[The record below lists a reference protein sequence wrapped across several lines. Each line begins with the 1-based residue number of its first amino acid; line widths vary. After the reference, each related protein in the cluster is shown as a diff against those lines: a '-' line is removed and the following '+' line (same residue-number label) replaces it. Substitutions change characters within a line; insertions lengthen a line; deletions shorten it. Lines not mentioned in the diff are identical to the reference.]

1 MLLYIRLLSESFSF
15 ALNALRNN
23 KLRTLLSL
31 LGVTIGIFSIIA
43 VLAAVDSMD
52 KKIKE
57 DLSDMDMNTI
67 YLMNF
72 SFGPSEVPRWKRDQF
87 PKVTYEEFEFLKKSV
102 PSIDKISFNFFARNE
117 SVKFE
122 SKTVNSIRV
131 KPSTEDFFD
140 IEPIKI
146 ETGRLF
152 NAAESNSGSPVIVIG
167 NEVAKGLFDTSD
179 PIGKKIRLYGQK
191 LTVIGVLKK
200 QGQGMFGDSNDVGVF
215 FPVNFLRRMY
225 GDDNDALRAAILI
238 KPEKGIDIEEFKAE
252 VSQKLRV
259 HRGVKTGEIDNFFM
273 NVLSGFTDFID
284 NIVGQMNAIGWGIS
298 AFSLLVGGFGLCG
311 IPENLISALRDKGS
325 NGLTVVSNNAGVDD
339 FGLGLLLRTRQIKRM
354 ISSYVGEN
362 KEFERQLL
370 SGELEVEL
378 IPQGTL
384 AERCR
389 AAGAGIPAFFTPA
402 GVGTEVAEGKEVR
415 VFDGKTYLLEHAFQS
430 DFALVKAWKGD
441 RYGNLIFKDTA
452 RNFNPMMAMAGKITI
467 AEVEELVPLGQLDPN
482 EVHVAGIFVHRI
494 FQGSNYEKRIEQ
506 RTVRPKS

>member
-1 MLLYIRLLSESFSF
+1 MAQLVTFYRFILLILYSSLFMLLYLRLLSESFSF
-15 ALNALRNN
+15 AINALRNN

-57 DLSDMDMNTI
+57 DLSDMDMNTV

-72 SFGPSEVPRWKRDQF
+72 SFGPSEVPRWKREQF
-87 PKVTYEEFEFLKKSV
+87 PKVTYDEFEFLKKSI

-152 NAAESNSGSPVIVIG
+152 NASESNSGSPVIVIG
-167 NEVAKGLFDTSD
+167 SELANGLFENTD

-200 QGQGMFGDSNDVGVF
+200 QGQGMFGDSNDVAVF

-225 GDDNDALRAAILI
+225 GDENDALRAAILI

-252 VSQKLRV
+252 LAQKLRT

-298 AFSLLVGGFGLCG
+298 AFSLLVGGFG
-311 IPENLISALRDKGS
+311 IANIMFVSVKERTNLIGIQKALGAKNKFILFQFLIEAIILSLIGGLIGMFLVWVIAIILSSTLDFEFVLSASNMLLGS
-325 NGLTVVSNNAGVDD
+325 GLAA
-339 FGLGLLLRTRQIKRM
+339 FIGLI
-354 ISSYVGEN
+354 
-362 KEFERQLL
+362 
-370 SGELEVEL
+370 
-378 IPQGTL
+378 
-384 AERCR
+384 
-389 AAGAGIPAFFTPA
+389 AGIIPAISA
-402 GVGTEVAEGKEVR
+402 SK
-415 VFDGKTYLLEHAFQS
+415 
-430 DFALVKAWKGD
+430 
-441 RYGNLIFKDTA
+441 
-452 RNFNPMMAMAGKITI
+452 
-467 AEVEELVPLGQLDPN
+467 LDPV
-482 EVHVAGIFVHRI
+482 EAIRSGM
-494 FQGSNYEKRIEQ
+494 
-506 RTVRPKS
+506 

>member
-1 MLLYIRLLSESFSF
+1 MLLYLRLLSESFSF
-15 ALNALRNN
+15 AINALRNN

-72 SFGPSEVPRWKRDQF
+72 SFGPSEVPRWKREQF
-87 PKVTYEEFEFLKKSV
+87 PKVTYDEFEFLKKSI

-167 NEVAKGLFDTSD
+167 SEVANGLFENTD

-200 QGQGMFGDSNDVGVF
+200 QGQGMFGDSNDVAVF

-225 GDDNDALRAAILI
+225 GDENDALRAAILI

-252 VSQKLRV
+252 LAQKLRV

-298 AFSLLVGGFGLCG
+298 AFSLLVGGFG
-311 IPENLISALRDKGS
+311 IANIMFVSVKERTNLIGIQKALGAKNKFILFQFLFEAVILSLIGGLIGMFLVWIIALILSSTLDFEFVLSASNMLLGS
-325 NGLTVVSNNAGVDD
+325 GLAA
-339 FGLGLLLRTRQIKRM
+339 FIGLI
-354 ISSYVGEN
+354 
-362 KEFERQLL
+362 
-370 SGELEVEL
+370 
-378 IPQGTL
+378 
-384 AERCR
+384 
-389 AAGAGIPAFFTPA
+389 AGIIPAISA
-402 GVGTEVAEGKEVR
+402 SK
-415 VFDGKTYLLEHAFQS
+415 
-430 DFALVKAWKGD
+430 
-441 RYGNLIFKDTA
+441 
-452 RNFNPMMAMAGKITI
+452 
-467 AEVEELVPLGQLDPN
+467 LDPV
-482 EVHVAGIFVHRI
+482 EAIRSGM
-494 FQGSNYEKRIEQ
+494 
-506 RTVRPKS
+506 